1 MQSVPNA
8 FRYQRPCPVG
18 RRTASWLGCIPRSDS
33 STADDDCGVAFPT
46 PRPSNGSFGS
56 MLVDVTKQ
64 KQPFNA
70 SSNHPFREQRK

>member
-1 MQSVPNA
+1 
-8 FRYQRPCPVG
+8 
-18 RRTASWLGCIPRSDS
+18 LGCIPRSDS
-33 STADDDCGVAFPT
+33 STADDDCVLPFLPHGLH
-46 PRPSNGSFGS
+46 GSFGS

>member
-1 MQSVPNA
+1 
-8 FRYQRPCPVG
+8 
-18 RRTASWLGCIPRSDS
+18 LGCIPRSDS